1 MQLSDP
7 PPSAPSCRPLR
18 DEETPF
24 FRVDNGGI
32 EAALV
37 EGPGCYQMG
46 LIDILQDWDWHKKM
60 ERFFKVNVSNNR
72 NGTRC
77 PLGVLPILALVF
89 PKQSQSQCGERCR
102 ADPSEGQRGHLRRRA
117 ARLPAALHGRHAP
130 NHRRRD

>member
-46 LIDILQDWDWHKKM
+46 LIDILQAWDFQKKM
-60 ERFFKVNVSNNR
+60 ERFFKVNVSNQSQR
-72 NGTRC
+72 HSE
-77 PLGVLPILALVF
+77 VLPILAFVCS
-89 PKQSQSQCGERCR
+89 KQSQSQCGERCR
-102 ADPSEGQRGHLRRRA
+102 ADPSEGRRGNLRRRA

-130 NHRRRD
+130 DHRRRD